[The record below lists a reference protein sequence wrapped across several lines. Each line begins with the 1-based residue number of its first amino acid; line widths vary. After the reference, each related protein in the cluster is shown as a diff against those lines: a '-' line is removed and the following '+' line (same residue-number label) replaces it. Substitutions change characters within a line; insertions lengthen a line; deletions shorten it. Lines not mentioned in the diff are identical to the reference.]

1 MSAASRRM
9 PDERS
14 AARRERGGVVRRAAH
29 VMRALW
35 SHILLPWIARR
46 RVPSRAE
53 RAQAVLEDLGGA
65 WIKLGQALA
74 LRFDLLPADYCIQ
87 FFRLLNQVRPFPAAE
102 VRRVLEEELQ
112 RPLED
117 AFRSFE
123 WDPLA
128 AASIGQV
135 HRAKLP
141 DGTAV
146 AVKIQRPGIQ
156 ELVRADLRLMWW
168 MAALVDAVPLLGR
181 THAREFVREF
191 ARWTEEELDY
201 RVEARHASALRR
213 HAAGDRL
220 EHNAAVHGAYTTA
233 RILTLEYLHGVP
245 VIDII
250 SAIRRRDETFLDD
263 LAARGHDT
271 RRIAS
276 HIVWNA
282 LNQIYRFGYF
292 HADPHPA
299 NLIVLEGD
307 AIGYVDFGIVGKFD
321 DEMTDYLR
329 HFAQSLFAG
338 KIARAVDEF
347 MRFVTPAPRTDL
359 AAARR
364 DLIESFGRY
373 LESGRV
379 TPGEVDPFEDIFEIE
394 MLAIVRKHGM
404 LLAPDAVRYLK
415 AVLTAEA
422 MVRELD
428 PELDLRAHENRFF
441 GRLMQIELTEALS
454 VGRAAQWLTDTRYRL
469 DRLLES
475 AERAGDTPAQ
485 LLAVARRVRRRV
497 QVLSAVTIAGWVA
510 VLAVM
515 LRMPSQVGFPA
526 LAEFLRWIGPAV
538 GIVSL
543 VVLLLAILQ
552 VRRLPSEAQAQ
563 KLGGYPRRLR

>member
-1 MSAASRRM
+1 MRSPSTQTYEPSATK
-9 PDERS
+9 
-14 AARRERGGVVRRAAH
+14 REAGGILRRALQ
-29 VMRALW
+29 MTRAIW

-46 RVPSRAE
+46 RAPDRAE
-53 RAQAVLEDLGGA
+53 RMQAALEDLGGA

-74 LRFDLLPADYCIQ
+74 LRFDLLPADYCMQ
-87 FFRLLNQVRPFPAAE
+87 FFRLLNQVRPFPTSE
-102 VRRVLEEELQ
+102 VRRVLQDELQ
-112 RPLED
+112 RPLEE
-117 AFRSFE
+117 AFRTFE
-123 WDPLA
+123 WEPLA

-135 HRAKLP
+135 HRAELP

-146 AVKIQRPGIQ
+146 AVKIQRPGI
-156 ELVRADLRLMWW
+156 EKLVRADLRLMWW
-168 MAALVDAVPLLGR
+168 MAALIDAVPLFGH

-201 RVEARHASALRR
+201 RVEARHASVLRR
-213 HAAGDRL
+213 HAAGDPL
-220 EHNAAVHGAYTTA
+220 EYNATVYPAYTTS
-233 RILTLEYLHGVP
+233 RILTLEYLSGVP

-299 NLIVLEGD
+299 NLIVLQDD
-307 AIGYVDFGIVGKFD
+307 AVGYVDFGIVGRFD
-321 DEMTDYLR
+321 EEMTDHLR

-338 KIARAVDEF
+338 KVARAVDEF

-359 AAARR
+359 TAARR
-364 DLIESFGRY
+364 DLIESFERY
-373 LESGRV
+373 LESARV
-379 TPGEVDPFEDIFEIE
+379 TPGDFAPFEDIFEIE

-404 LLAPDAVRYLK
+404 VLAPDAVRYLK

-428 PELDLRAHENRFF
+428 PEFDLRAHENRFF
-441 GRLMQIELTEALS
+441 GRLMEIEVAEALS
-454 VGRAAQWLTDTRYRL
+454 VGRVAQWLTDTRYRL

-497 QVLSAVTIAGWVA
+497 QILSVLTIAGWVA

-515 LRMPSQVGFPA
+515 LQMPLQVGVSGI
-526 LAEFLRWIGPAV
+526 AEPLRWSGLVV

-543 VVLLLAILQ
+543 VVLLVSIRQ
-552 VRRLPSEAQAQ
+552 VRRLPSETQAQ
-563 KLGGYPRRLR
+563 KLAGYPRRLR